1 MDPASGSTSSGS
13 TGSGEVVR
21 DNYIP
26 LFDGKPSSYREWRKR
41 ITLYQKKMKI
51 IKKGP
56 EGVINLL
63 TSFSGPVWK
72 QVEHLAD
79 FAPEAEDGFEQVLST
94 LDKIYQ
100 YDSKVE
106 MPRAFERFF
115 YQVGRTPG
123 QTLMAYV
130 SDHRE
135 AARELLKYDVRI
147 PPTVDGWLLLRRA
160 GLSAKQR
167 QLIMSQVSKDMKPES
182 VEEAL
187 YFLLGQDYKGKTAQ
201 ESTSRQRPHIPRAR
215 PQPPSYSRWSRNWRS
230 PSSHAYAT
238 EDEPVEDELLEYQDF
253 DEAYEEFDQD
263 YGDLDDNEDSVEAE
277 DDYLVDHAYVQA
289 DDEDLVYEEA
299 YASYLDARRKFAEIK
314 AGRGFYPVVAL
325 VDQGPPQPVVATP
338 GPGKG
343 KNKKGA
349 SSATS
354 KGKGHGAKVTGK
366 VGKST
371 TKSTA
376 MARSAATKCLRCGQP
391 GHWAAQC
398 PKPPGSSPTSSP
410 TTAGQA
416 KRLRPSDTMMA
427 VTWDE
432 EHHKPVLPPG
442 RAAGVQ
448 DGGA

>member
-1 MDPASGSTSSGS
+1 MDPASGSTSSGT

-106 MPRAFERFF
+106 MPRPFERFF

-160 GLSAKQR
+160 GLSAEQR

-215 PQPPSYSRWSRNWRS
+215 PQPSTYSRWSRNWRS
-230 PSSHAYAT
+230 PSSHAYAA
-238 EDEPVEDELLEYQDF
+238 EDEPAEDELLEYQDF
-253 DEAYEEFDQD
+253 DEAYEKFDQD

-277 DDYLVDHAYVQA
+277 DHLVDHAYAQA
-289 DDEDLVYEEA
+289 DDEDLAYEEA
-299 YASYLDARRKFAEIK
+299 YAF
-314 AGRGFYPVVAL
+314 
-325 VDQGPPQPVVATP
+325 
-338 GPGKG
+338 
-343 KNKKGA
+343 
-349 SSATS
+349 
-354 KGKGHGAKVTGK
+354 
-366 VGKST
+366 
-371 TKSTA
+371 
-376 MARSAATKCLRCGQP
+376 
-391 GHWAAQC
+391 
-398 PKPPGSSPTSSP
+398 
-410 TTAGQA
+410 
-416 KRLRPSDTMMA
+416 
-427 VTWDE
+427 
-432 EHHKPVLPPG
+432 
-442 RAAGVQ
+442 
-448 DGGA
+448 